1 MTEEG
6 ESAGKPAGRRV
17 RVDLGDPLHQKVDGA
32 WGALMSA
39 NDEVE
44 PRVLVRGNELVRM
57 TERGELEPF
66 IKDNLRDELSEVAQF
81 ERVVDGEPRAV
92 DPPADIANVLLARDS
107 ARYEGAPR
115 VDRVVDVPVLAS
127 DGSLI
132 TAPGCYPDA
141 RLYYRPSLD
150 LGKTRPRPV
159 KDTDDLDWALSFLL
173 EELLGDFDFADV
185 SSQAHA
191 LAMLLLPFVREYIKG
206 STPLHVVLAPDVGSG
221 KTWLAQAALLPGC
234 GVVPATPGTSNEE
247 EWRKRITSSLLAGSG
262 AVLLDNLSGTLDS
275 GALASALTIDVWSD
289 RVLGESREVRL
300 PIRNVWVATGNNLG
314 LAPEQVRRA
323 VPIFLEPGEKKAA
336 DRDRKEFRHPDLL
349 GWATEHRSELVSAAL
364 TLIQHWLDGPISI
377 EGGYA
382 ITRTGEGPQQGGQTM
397 GSYERWA
404 AVMGGILESAR
415 VPGFLENRDRLKV
428 EADPETKEAEEFL
441 EGWFELG
448 LDPLEMRELSS
459 KCQFGMELHDHLPQ
473 DLVSVSSGARFGRAL
488 SVWLREHNRR
498 WVGDFQLLASDGGRR
513 RRWRVRSK
521 RGAE

>member
-1 MTEEG
+1 MG
-6 ESAGKPAGRRV
+6 GRARI
-17 RVDLGDPLHQKVDGA
+17 DLGEPLHVKVDEG
-32 WGALMSA
+32 WDALVAA
-39 NDEVE
+39 NDATE
-44 PRVLVRGNELVRM
+44 PSILVRGNELVRM

-66 IKDNLRDELSEVAQF
+66 IKDSLRDELSRVAQF
-81 ERVVDGEPRAV
+81 ERRGEDGKPRPV

-107 ARYEGAPR
+107 SRYDKAPR
-115 VDRVVDVPVLAS
+115 VDRVVDVPVLAR

-132 TAPGCYPDA
+132 TKPGCYPDA
-141 RLYYRPSLD
+141 HLYYQPSLD
-150 LGKTRPRPV
+150 LAKTTPREIET
-159 KDTDDLDWALSFLL
+159 TDDLDWALSLLL

-191 LAMLLLPFVREYIKG
+191 LSMLLLPFVREFIPG

-234 GVVPATPGTSNEE
+234 GVVPATPGTSSEE
-247 EWRKRITSSLLAGSG
+247 EWRKRITASLLAGSS

-323 VPIFLEPGEKKAA
+323 VPIFLDPGEKKAA

-349 GWATEHRSELVSAAL
+349 GWATEHRAELVSAAL
-364 TLIQHWLDGPISI
+364 SLIKHWLDGPSAI

-382 ITRTGEGPQQGGQTM
+382 IRRTGEAPLQGGPTM

-404 AVMGGILESAR
+404 AVMGGILESCH
-415 VPGFLENRDRLKV
+415 VPGFLGNRDRLKV
-428 EADPETKEAEEFL
+428 ESDPETQEAEEFL
-441 EGWFELG
+441 EAWWQLEEQ
-448 LDPLEMRELSS
+448 PLEMREVSAL
-459 KCQFGMELHDHLPQ
+459 CQFGMALHDHLPQ
-473 DLVSVSSGARFGRAL
+473 DLAAASAGPRFGRML

-498 WVGDFQLLASDGGRR
+498 WVGKFQLLAVDGGRR
-513 RRWRVRSK
+513 RKWEVRSK
-521 RGAE
+521 KDRGE